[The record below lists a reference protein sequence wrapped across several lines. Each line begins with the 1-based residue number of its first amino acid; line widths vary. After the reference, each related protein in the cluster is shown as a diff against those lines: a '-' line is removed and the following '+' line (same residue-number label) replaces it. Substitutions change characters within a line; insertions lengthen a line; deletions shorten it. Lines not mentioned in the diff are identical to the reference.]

1 MFHKGIFAQEPP
13 IVDKTKEYA
22 VLVPLL
28 DADGNDVPGIRTPQV
43 EVPLATFTGWNIRAE
58 AYGPPVLIELIGSYF
73 PFAKTEDERKAS
85 GDQRPSLA
93 ERYRSKAD
101 YVRRFSSA
109 VQKLVD
115 ERLILEE
122 DAQHQIEDA
131 MNQIGFD

>member
-1 MFHKGIFAQEPP
+1 MPH
-13 IVDKTKEYA
+13 
-22 VLVPLL
+22 
-28 DADGNDVPGIRTPQV
+28 V
-43 EVPLATFTGWNIRAE
+43 EVPLGTYTGWNIRAE
-58 AYGPPVLIELIGSYF
+58 AYGPPVLIELTGSYF

-93 ERYRSKAD
+93 ERYRTRAD

-122 DAQHQIEDA
+122 DAQRQKEDA
-131 MNQIGFD
+131 MNQIGGD